1 MTASMNNRRKP
12 ENSDPEKRRV
22 SPAGENR
29 YRRKH
34 APKAAEIPVPS
45 PPPQL
50 NLRRGKR
57 NHPGGNS
64 PEATNHQ
71 TLPRNRK
78 SVSSASPPTPESKSQ
93 KVSRPASNVP
103 GKRLKSRQR
112 EAAPVSR
119 KPSQLGELHLG
130 EKVMA
135 TISKINITPAI
146 SKLQE
151 IPEFLGE
158 KSEEIIKTIKRRFQ
172 RKSQPA
178 KPRTQGKKEAKQP
191 QRQPRAA
198 VGLPAPIPIEK
209 KATKRDRITSKPH
222 PKGAKIQPFPTAQ
235 PRVRSRKKRQFTP
248 LVYLV
253 RLLILG
259 IGIGAL
265 AGTLLS
271 IIDPASK
278 LSVQANGNIE
288 HPAKESPDKT
298 RTGKILPQKQEIP
311 ALTTKIQALA
321 AQNPKLQLG
330 VLVVDLDTG
339 NYLDFQSNARFPAA
353 STIKIP
359 ILVAFFQDV
368 DAGKIRLNESLTME
382 PDAIASGSG
391 NLQYQKPGTPYTA
404 LEIVTKM
411 IAISDNTA
419 TNMIIKKLGGA
430 TALNQRF
437 HDWGLTTTVIN
448 NPLPDLEGTNTTNPK
463 DLATL
468 MFRVNEGELLSLR
481 SRDRLLNIMQQTVNN
496 SLIPQGLEPGATIAH
511 KTGDIGSMIG
521 DAGLVDMPSGKRYVI
536 AIMVKRPHNDT
547 SASELIRQISRAVY
561 QSLNQPHTSPTANV
575 NTLPSTSQALE

>member
-1 MTASMNNRRKP
+1 MTASMNNRRKA

-22 SPAGENR
+22 SPAGESR

-34 APKAAEIPVPS
+34 PPKAVEIPVPS
-45 PPPQL
+45 PLPQL

-64 PEATNHQ
+64 PEASNHQ
-71 TLPRNRK
+71 TPPRNRQ
-78 SVSSASPPTPESKSQ
+78 SIPLTSPPTPESKYQ
-93 KVSRPASNVP
+93 KVSRPASTVP
-103 GKRLKSRQR
+103 GKRLKSRQNQ
-112 EAAPVSR
+112 AAPISR
-119 KPSQLGELHLG
+119 KPPQLGELHLG

-135 TISKINITPAI
+135 TISKIDITPGI
-146 SKLQE
+146 SKLKE
-151 IPEFLGE
+151 ISQLLQE
-158 KSEEIIKTIKRRFQ
+158 KSAEIGKTIKRLLV
-172 RKSQPA
+172 RKSPPN
-178 KPRTQGKKEAKQP
+178 KPRTQRKKKEGKQP
-191 QRQPRAA
+191 QRQQRAA
-198 VGLPAPIPIEK
+198 VGLPGAIPIK
-209 KATKRDRITSKPH
+209 KAAKRDLIRSKPH
-222 PKGAKIQPFPTAQ
+222 SKAPIIQPLPTAQ

-259 IGIGAL
+259 IGIGAI

-271 IIDPASK
+271 IIDPTSK

-298 RTGKILPQKQEIP
+298 SREKILPQKEEIP

-321 AQNPKLQLG
+321 AQNPKLQPG

-339 NYLDFQSNARFPAA
+339 NYLDFQSNASFPAA

-391 NLQYQKPGTPYTA
+391 NLQYQKPGTNYTA

-430 TALNQRF
+430 KALNQRF
-437 HDWGLTTTVIN
+437 HDWGLRTTVIN

-496 SLIPQGLEPGATIAH
+496 SLIPQGLAPGAIVAH

-561 QSLNQPHTSPTANV
+561 QSFNQPHTSPTANI